1 MRSWRRLFKTPTHS
15 RSAKEGGGNVNIK
28 ERETPVIRKILF
40 VSTAVVALA
49 GAAAH
54 ADFTEMYM
62 GSVSFSSDAQ
72 AGQSIVL
79 PSFDTMG
86 GTRTLLSVQVDVL
99 HRGSVQ
105 ARGDNDD
112 DFKEADVQ
120 ARMIRQFA
128 LFGPGVAALG
138 SKMVNGPTVHLGV
151 DNGDDG
157 MFDATG
163 PDGTDFGMLSYA
175 FENAF
180 GSPFGPSPLL
190 YATPGPN
197 TVVFNVPGFNEPNS
211 QLLMVNDQQFFGPAP
226 DQWQLEVQNPLL
238 EIKVAVTYNWI
249 PEPMTLSLVGLGG
262 LLLRRRMR

>member
-1 MRSWRRLFKTPTHS
+1 MRYWRRLFNTPAHS
-15 RSAKEGGGNVNIK
+15 RSAKEGGENVNTK

-49 GAAAH
+49 GAAAQ
-54 ADFTEMYM
+54 AAFTEMYM
-62 GSVSFSSDAQ
+62 GSVSFTSDAQ
-72 AGQSIVL
+72 PGQSIVL

-86 GTRTLLSVQVDVL
+86 GSRTLLSVQVDVL
-99 HRGSVQ
+99 HRGSVE

-112 DFKEADVQ
+112 DFKMAVVQ
-120 ARMIRQFA
+120 ARMIRNFA
-128 LFGPGVAALG
+128 LFGPGVNALG
-138 SKMVNGPTVHLGV
+138 IKTVNGPTVTLDV

-157 MFDATG
+157 MFDATP

-175 FENAF
+175 FEHAF
-180 GSPFGPSPLL
+180 GSPAGPATGL
-190 YATPGPN
+190 YATPGPS
-197 TVVFNVPGFNEPNS
+197 TVVFNVPGFNEPGS